1 MCAISVALTKNP
13 LIQLN
18 VLFAAAIMGSTG
30 IIYRLEVN
38 MTDQHNGFNNQA
50 HGEQPQQ
57 PAAASAHN
65 QHPAGPQKT
74 NTMAIVGLVL
84 AFIAAPIGAI
94 ISFVALGQI
103 KKTGEGGR
111 GLALA
116 GAILG
121 TLFTVFFI
129 LVIIFSIVVA
139 SKAAEEANKTYSN
152 SSSSSSSG
160 SSSGSSSSGSST
172 PSDDDVDQ
180 AICDSFTKIAGS
192 QDPAELSTALAELA
206 VLYSDGD
213 DDDDPA
219 KLKVVNDFKAAVDSL
234 DTSTITTTATEFD
247 TVLRDDQFACLSR

>member
-1 MCAISVALTKNP
+1 
-13 LIQLN
+13 
-18 VLFAAAIMGSTG
+18 
-30 IIYRLEVN
+30 
-38 MTDQHNGFNNQA
+38 MTDQHNVHNQA
-50 HGEQPQQ
+50 HGEQP
-57 PAAASAHN
+57 AAAPAYNH
-65 QHPAGPQKT
+65 QPAGPQKT
-74 NTMAIVGLVL
+74 NTLAIVGLVL

-121 TLFTVFFI
+121 ILFTVFYI
-129 LVIIFSIVVA
+129 LVIIFSIFIA
-139 SKAAEEANKTYSN
+139 SKAAEEVNKTYSS

-160 SSSGSSSSGSST
+160 NSSSGSSSSGSST

-192 QDPAELSTALAELA
+192 QDPAELSTALGELA

-219 KLKVVNDFKAAVDSL
+219 KLKVVNDFKAAVDAL

-247 TVLRDDQFACLSR
+247 TVLRDDQLACLSR

>member
-129 LVIIFSIVVA
+129 LIIIFSIVVA

-152 SSSSSSSG
+152 SSSSG

>member
-38 MTDQHNGFNNQA
+38 MTEQHNGFNNQA

-129 LVIIFSIVVA
+129 LIIIFSIVVA

-152 SSSSSSSG
+152 SSSSG

-219 KLKVVNDFKAAVDSL
+219 KLKVVNGFKAAVDSL